1 MSHAKVLAGRVT
13 GRGSEVGTSL
23 AISELEGGD
32 HGESLVT
39 DGDGGTRGGQ
49 RGRSCAFHT
58 RKLLCKT
65 EACAGRSRNERRSG
79 EPVDAQTQVPSSLQ
93 PAPSSSPSDT

>member
-49 RGRSCAFHT
+49 RGRSCGNCSAKQKHVQGEAET
-58 RKLLCKT
+58 REDL
-65 EACAGRSRNERRSG
+65 E
-79 EPVDAQTQVPSSLQ
+79 
-93 PAPSSSPSDT
+93 SP